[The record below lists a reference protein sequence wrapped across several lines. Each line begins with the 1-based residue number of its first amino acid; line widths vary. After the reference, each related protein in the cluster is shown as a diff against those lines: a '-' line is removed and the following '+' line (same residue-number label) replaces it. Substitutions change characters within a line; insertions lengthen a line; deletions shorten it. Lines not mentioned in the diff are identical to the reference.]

1 MRLNPAK
8 CTFGVA
14 GGKFLGF
21 MLTSRGIEANPDKCE
36 AVLKMPSPGTLKEI
50 QRLVGRLTALSRFVP
65 KLAERIRPIVKKMKK
80 DAPGKWDAECEQAF
94 TEVKEILMNPP
105 VMNRPISGYELQIY
119 LGVSDT
125 AISAVLTQ
133 EEPSPKLIYFVSR
146 TLQETETCYQQVEKV
161 ALALL
166 HASRRLRQYFQG
178 YQVVVRTNHPVAKV
192 LRKPDLAGRMVGWAV
207 ELSEFGLR
215 YEPRGSIRGQHLA
228 DFVAELPITGS
239 DQWSLYVNG
248 ASGRQNSGAGIVLEG
263 PNGFLLEY
271 SLVFKFKASNNQAEY
286 EALVAGLGLA
296 KDMGARNLVCRTD
309 SQLVVGQMN
318 GEFQV
323 KEDHLLKYFH
333 RASSLAATFDKVEI
347 QHIPREQNTRADM
360 LSKLSSGKEKG
371 QLTTV
376 ICQVLLQQSVECY
389 ALTSTGSDWRDEI
402 RRLIKKQEDGQ
413 SVNSSDSKKIA
424 RFVIIGDDLYKRGFS
439 TPLLK
444 CLSQEEAQYVMDE
457 LHNGVCGFHYGRRT
471 LKARIL
477 RAGYYWPT
485 MEDDTRMFTQ
495 RCLSCQAHA
504 NDTRVP
510 PHTLHSITSPWSF
523 AQWGMD
529 IVGPFPQGQGQKRFL
544 LVAVDYFTKWVEAE
558 PLASITAMQVQ
569 KFCWKIICRF
579 GLPKVIITDN
589 GRQFINKKLEEFYA
603 NLGIKHLTSSVEHP

>member
-1 MRLNPAK
+1 MDIYIDDMVVRSPDDEQHLHDLEEVFTQIRRYGMRVNPAK

-36 AVLKMPSPGTLKEI
+36 AVLKMASPSTLKDI

-65 KLAERIRPIVKKMKK
+65 KLAERIRSIVKKMKK

-94 TEVKEILMNPP
+94 AEVKEILMNPS
-105 VMNRPISGYELQIY
+105 VMNRPIPGYELQIY

-146 TLQETETCYQQVEKV
+146 TLQETEVRYQQVEKV

-166 HASRRLRQYFQG
+166 HTSRRLRQYFQG
-178 YQVVVRTNHPVAKV
+178 YQVVVRTNHLMAKV

-215 YEPRGSIRGQHLA
+215 YELRGSIKGQHLA
-228 DFVAELPITGS
+228 DFATELPVFGS
-239 DQWSLYVNG
+239 DQWTLYVDG
-248 ASGRQNSGAGIVLEG
+248 ASGRQASGAGIVLEG

-271 SLVFKFKASNNQAEY
+271 SLVFKFKTSDNHAEY
-286 EALVAGLGLA
+286 EALVARLGLA
-296 KDMGARNLVCRTD
+296 KDMGARNMVCRTD

-318 GEFQV
+318 WEFQV

-333 RASSLAATFDKVEI
+333 RATSLVETFEKVVI

-376 ICQVLLQQSVECY
+376 IHQVLLQPFVECY
-389 ALTSTGSDWRDEI
+389 AITSASNDWQDEI
-402 RRLIKKQEDGQ
+402 RRLIKRQEDEL
-413 SVNSSDSKKIA
+413 SVDSSESKKIA
-424 RFVIIGDDLYKRGFS
+424 RFIIIGDDLYKRGFS

-444 CLSQEEAQYVMDE
+444 CLSPEEAQYVMNE
-457 LHNGVCGFHYGRRT
+457 LHNGVCGFHSGRRT

-477 RAGYYWPT
+477 RA
-485 MEDDTRMFTQ
+485 
-495 RCLSCQAHA
+495 
-504 NDTRVP
+504 
-510 PHTLHSITSPWSF
+510 
-523 AQWGMD
+523 
-529 IVGPFPQGQGQKRFL
+529 
-544 LVAVDYFTKWVEAE
+544 
-558 PLASITAMQVQ
+558 
-569 KFCWKIICRF
+569 
-579 GLPKVIITDN
+579 
-589 GRQFINKKLEEFYA
+589 
-603 NLGIKHLTSSVEHP
+603 